1 MVNNSWIF
9 ALKHWNSMKGGKY
22 QIPKKGSKEYDE
34 VKEVQNSM
42 INGDGLTQLGGAN
55 MKYDKKQT
63 ALLKALEGEK
73 KSAKPNKA
81 RDQRIMRKY
90 KKNLKSMSGGS
101 LEMIALENPEE
112 TFEVGKVIFGTQTVP
127 TVKDGKVVLPP
138 TPLENLWSSIFG

>member
-1 MVNNSWIF
+1 MVNNSWIL
-9 ALKHWNSMKGGKY
+9 ALKEWNTGKKY
-22 QIPKKGSKEYDE
+22 SVPKKGTAGYDE
-34 VKEVQNSM
+34 VKKIQNSM
-42 INGDGLTQLGGAN
+42 KSGKGLTQLGGAN
-55 MKYDKKQT
+55 IKYDKKQT

-81 RDQRIMRKY
+81 RDKRIMRKY

-101 LEMIALENPEE
+101 LEMIALENPAE

-138 TPLENLWSSIFG
+138 TPLENLWNSIFG

>member
-1 MVNNSWIF
+1 MVNSWIF

-42 INGDGLTQLGGAN
+42 INGDGLTQLGGN

-63 ALLKALEGEK
+63 ALLKALEGER

-90 KKNLKSMSGGS
+90 KKNLKSMSGSGIEN
-101 LEMIALENPEE
+101 LILDNPEE
-112 TFEVGKVIFGTQTVP
+112 AFQLGKLIFGSP
-127 TVKDGKVVLPP
+127 TAPQVKDGKLVLPP
-138 TPLENLWSSIFG
+138 TPLESLWNSIFG